1 MSEERPLFVARP
13 SDLASLRSLYEKAA
27 AGEPQTVRL
36 QAPSGGGRRALS
48 SELVRGIATDNDD
61 VVVWR
66 VACLDQENGLQWL
79 VRMYGSLLAT
89 LTRDPIRRGKIE
101 MMLNAQL
108 PSQPVRVQGW
118 YQQFVASM
126 KEAKTDVE
134 SGQVQLRMPQDN
146 PLLGLVEVVVAIG
159 RRVPVVLELQN
170 PYAVN
175 SLALAMFCEALHLEA
190 RQSKAK
196 VFQVLFDQPESDTT
210 RSMYPMPLLDFYER
224 RKDEIVA
231 YAVAPWGE
239 AEVHSYLAS
248 KGLSGNAGRIA
259 EIARGLPGY
268 VAELVD
274 LLAAEGRLSD
284 ALEGVTLSSLVPLA
298 VDEKELDL
306 PEAPPKEGDRKHA
319 GPEDVQRVVYLAALL
334 GAAFPSNLV
343 ADMGGFDRDSVDDL
357 LDATLHG
364 AGGDAH
370 IFEEVQ
376 FSQELQTWIY
386 RFKLGSYREGV
397 LERNAGEE
405 GQELARRVGL
415 FMERYLVPRSYAFIS
430 KTARIYAEHGAYQRA
445 SMMRALALTQDHVDL
460 WGLAYDFTKYFDEIT
475 YPDPLLR
482 TIYMNLLENL
492 ANAGNL
498 QVADRVQ
505 TEVTEW
511 ATQRQDK
518 ELMAW
523 LLLNG
528 SKTDLRRQDLFRAR
542 DRANDALALY
552 EGLGNRGRMAE
563 IRNHLAAIELQDGN
577 LAAALDQAREAE
589 TLGQVPLEDGKV
601 GINPGIL
608 ATCEQVRGLVARR
621 QGRLTDA
628 VEHFRRANEVAGS
641 SGIAALALDAGL
653 SYAEALLASRELE
666 KGREALER
674 VLNIARSLRNPVRER
689 QATELLAQ
697 AEAALGAFDKA
708 LPLAL
713 RTLELT
719 KGLRFEQALPVD
731 LYNVGFFYFVTKKP
745 TEALSYFKQA
755 EDRIGAL
762 GKHPVVKELY
772 YFKGMAHLQAGQVDD
787 AKRSLAAGLRPM
799 QEAKD
804 FRKMCS
810 TLEQL
815 ASIESRSGNT
825 AVAKK
830 LLADAVGFAQQGE
843 LKEERK
849 SLRKKLEALG

>member
-13 SDLASLRSLYEKAA
+13 SDLDALQALYAKAA
-27 AGEPQTVRL
+27 NGEPQTLRL
-36 QAPSGGGRRALS
+36 QAPFGGGRRALS
-48 SELVRGIATDNDD
+48 AELVRGIATENDD
-61 VVVWR
+61 AVIWR
-66 VACLDQENGLQWL
+66 VTCLDQENGLQWL

-89 LTRDPIRRGKIE
+89 LTRDPLRRGKIE

-108 PSQPVRVQGW
+108 PSQPTRVQGW
-118 YQQFVASM
+118 YQQFVTSM
-126 KEAKTDVE
+126 KEAKTDAE

-196 VFQVLFDQPESDTT
+196 VFQVLFDEPESDTT
-210 RSMYPMPLLDFYER
+210 KSLYPMPLLDFYER
-224 RKDEIVA
+224 KKAEIAVHT
-231 YAVAPWGE
+231 VAPWGE
-239 AEVHSYLAS
+239 PEVQAYLAS
-248 KGLSGNAGRIA
+248 KGLTGNAARLAAITGGR
-259 EIARGLPGY
+259 PGY

-274 LLAAEGRLSD
+274 LLAEQGTLASD
-284 ALEGVTLSSLVPLA
+284 LADVTFSSLVPLA
-298 VDEKELDL
+298 VDEDELEAPD
-306 PEAPPKEGDRKHA
+306 APPKDGERKHA
-319 GPEDVQRVVYLAALL
+319 GPDDVQRVTYLAALL

-343 ADMGGFDRDSVDDL
+343 ADMGGYDRDSVDDL
-357 LDATLHG
+357 LDAMTDL
-364 AGGDAH
+364 
-370 IFEEVQ
+370 FEEVQ
-376 FSQELQTWIY
+376 FSQELGTWIY
-386 RFKLGSYREGV
+386 RFKKGSYREGV

-405 GQELARRVGL
+405 GKDLARRVGL
-415 FMERYLVPRSYAFIS
+415 FMERYLVPRSYGFVS
-430 KTARIYAEHGAYQRA
+430 KTARIYAENAAYQRA
-445 SMMRALALTQDHVDL
+445 SVMRAMALTQDHADM
-460 WGLAYDFTKYFDEIT
+460 WGLAYDFTKYFDEIV

-482 TIYMNLLENL
+482 TVFMNLLENL
-492 ANAGNL
+492 SNAGNL

-528 SKTDLRRQDLFRAR
+528 SKIDLRRQDLFRAR
-542 DRANDALALY
+542 DRANDALKLY
-552 EGLGNRGRMAE
+552 DGLANRGRMAE

-589 TLGQVPLEDGKV
+589 TLGQVQLEDGKV

-621 QGRLTDA
+621 QGRLNDA
-628 VEHFRRANEVAGS
+628 IEHFRRANEVAGS
-641 SGIAALALDAGL
+641 TGIASLALDAGL
-653 SYAEALLASRELE
+653 SYAEALLASRDFE
-666 KGREALER
+666 KGRDALER

-697 AEAALGAFDKA
+697 AEASLRAFDKA

-719 KGLRFEQALPVD
+719 KALRFDQALPID
-731 LYNVGFFYFVTKKP
+731 LYNVGFFYFVTNKP

-755 EDRIGAL
+755 EDRVGAL
-762 GKHPVVKELY
+762 GKHPVVKELF

-815 ASIESRSGNT
+815 ATIESRAGNA

-830 LLADAVGFAQQGE
+830 LLADAIGFAQQGD

-849 SLRKKLEALG
+849 SLRKKLEAMA